1 MTKTARMVGLAAT
14 LLVALQELAHACPVC
29 FDPRDENR
37 LAFLGTTVF
46 LSLLPLAIV
55 AGTLLFIRHRSRQAS
70 EPVPQTEPTA

>member
-1 MTKTARMVGLAAT
+1 MFRTGRIAALVAG
-14 LLVALQELAHACPVC
+14 LLVVLPELAHACPVC

-55 AGTLLFIRHRSRQAS
+55 AGTLLFIRHRSRQAA

>member
-1 MTKTARMVGLAAT
+1 VTRTVRLVALTAT
-14 LLVALQELAHACPVC
+14 LLVVLPELAHACPVC

-70 EPVPQTEPTA
+70 RFP

>member
-1 MTKTARMVGLAAT
+1 MTRTGRVAAWAAA
-14 LLVALQELAHACPVC
+14 LLVSLPELAHACPVC

-70 EPVPQTEPTA
+70 EPVPRTEPTA

>member
-1 MTKTARMVGLAAT
+1 MTRTTRIIGLAVP
-14 LLVALQELAHACPVC
+14 LLVSLPGLAHACPVC

-55 AGTLLFIRHRSRQAS
+55 AGTLLYIRHRSRQAAD
-70 EPVPQTEPTA
+70 PVPQAEPAA